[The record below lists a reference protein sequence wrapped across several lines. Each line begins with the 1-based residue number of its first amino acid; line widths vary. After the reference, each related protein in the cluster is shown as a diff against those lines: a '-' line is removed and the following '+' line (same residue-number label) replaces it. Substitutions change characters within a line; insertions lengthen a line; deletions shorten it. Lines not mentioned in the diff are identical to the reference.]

1 MENSEGEKL
10 SRREREWRRHRAEI
24 LDAALELFSRSGY
37 HNVTVAEIAEH
48 AEFSVGTLY
57 KFFKNKE
64 DLYKALLLDRSSI
77 FCEAFKAVLKSPGGN
92 STQVIEEYVRTKAT
106 EFEGAS
112 DVIRLY
118 HAETQTARYNIKTGF
133 DENLKKMADEI
144 HGLLVNVLKKGIDQ
158 GELRNGDPDAMA
170 LALEGMSN
178 AFFFECIE
186 KPDQYSY
193 RECTQTILDIF
204 FEGVKAT

>member
-10 SRREREWRRHRAEI
+10 SRREREWQRHRSEI

-37 HNVTVAEIAEH
+37 HNVTMAEIAEH

-64 DLYKALLLDRSSI
+64 ALYKALLLDRSSRVFSVFRSI
-77 FCEAFKAVLKSPGGN
+77 LTGQEEDAIETIKKFVQAKAAEFKKESALI
-92 STQVIEEYVRTKAT
+92 Q
-106 EFEGAS
+106 
-112 DVIRLY
+112 LY
-118 HAETQTARYNIKTGF
+118 YAETQGAHFIKSGF
-133 DENLKKMADEI
+133 DHDLKAMTEEI
-144 HGLLVNVLKKGIDQ
+144 HVLLAKVVQRGIEQGGLSK
-158 GELRNGDPDAMA
+158 GDPVAMA

-186 KPDQYSY
+186 KPNQYSY
-193 RECTQTILDIF
+193 GECTQTILDIF